1 MSILFI
7 NTLLKNIGLYLSLCF
22 CFSKIINYKN
32 NTFSK
37 NMLFIIITL
46 LISFIQCYLQ
56 EFQTPKFYRL
66 FIIYFS
72 FSVILGKITNTKF
85 SKSILTTLLAMTI
98 SHTLSIISTFILS
111 ILTISFVK
119 LDAHT
124 ISPIL
129 FSVIPILTFIFTFFL
144 FKSKRLKHGIP
155 FLIKQTNNEYF
166 DIILLILNMLI
177 LFTYFFIGNFNLL
190 PAKYLIISILFFG
203 IISTIIIQKAFIL
216 YQKQKLQTK
225 ALKDYEQ
232 EIAETKEKLATA
244 LEEKEKLVKSN
255 HEFYHR
261 QEALNKKLTDLLA
274 QQKLLTNT
282 EFGEDI
288 GNLAD
293 RINNLSNE
301 YIEKTKMLPKLTKTN
316 IVEIDDMFSYL
327 QSECDK
333 NNIEFILKIECDV
346 NYIIDNYI
354 SKSQLETLLG
364 DLIRNAIIAVNHSQN
379 KFRSIMTV
387 LGIKDDNYEICVLDS
402 GIDFEINTL
411 INLGLARAS
420 TYLDEGG
427 TGIGFITT
435 FETINSCN
443 ASLIIN
449 EVTNNNYSKALQIK
463 FDSKNE
469 YVIISKRIEEIKQ
482 LNKLNR
488 NIILK
493 G

>member
-1 MSILFI
+1 MNLTDSIIKFAGLFICSAYIFAKTINTSKTSCGTKLIILFFSIASSYLQYLLIHHSSVQFRIISIIFIQSILFSKLFKI
-7 NTLLKNIGLYLSLCF
+7 KIGYSILIYILSISLTYVFYNITTLI
-22 CFSKIINYKN
+22 
-32 NTFSK
+32 T
-37 NMLFIIITL
+37 LFITKYLFIYFVTPTATILLSISITL
-46 LISFIQCYLQ
+46 LQIFIYLI
-56 EFQTPKFYRL
+56 FRIRRL
-66 FIIYFS
+66 KNGFPFINKMVENTYLEIPFITFS
-72 FSVILGKITNTKF
+72 AILIF
-85 SKSILTTLLAMTI
+85 LYILIGNSYDMN
-98 SHTLSIISTFILS
+98 SIINIAS
-111 ILTISFVK
+111 SFV
-119 LDAHT
+119 
-124 ISPIL
+124 
-129 FSVIPILTFIFTFFL
+129 
-144 FKSKRLKHGIP
+144 
-155 FLIKQTNNEYF
+155 
-166 DIILLILNMLI
+166 
-177 LFTYFFIGNFNLL
+177 
-190 PAKYLIISILFFG
+190 IISILLFVLVQR
-203 IISTIIIQKAFIL
+203 SFIM
-216 YQKQKLQTK
+216 YQKQKLQAK

-232 EIAETKEKLATA
+232 EISETKEKLATA
-244 LEEKEKLVKSN
+244 LEEKDKLVKSN

-411 INLGLARAS
+411 INLGLTRAS
-420 TYLDEGG
+420 THLDEGG

-449 EVTNNNYSKALQIK
+449 EKTNNNYSKALEIK
-463 FDSKNE
+463 FDNKNE
-469 YVIISKRIEEIKQ
+469 YVIISKRAKEIQK
-482 LNKLNR
+482 NNSINR

>member
-1 MSILFI
+1 MTDTIISLIKLLCINFITCYAYFRILG
-7 NTLLKNIGLYLSLCF
+7 NQK
-22 CFSKIINYKN
+22 
-32 NTFSK
+32 
-37 NMLFIIITL
+37 ITL
-46 LISFIQCYLQ
+46 
-56 EFQTPKFYRL
+56 K
-66 FIIYFS
+66 
-72 FSVILGKITNTKF
+72 K
-85 SKSILTTLLAMTI
+85 
-98 SHTLSIISTFILS
+98 
-111 ILTISFVK
+111 K
-119 LDAHT
+119 L
-124 ISPIL
+124 
-129 FSVIPILTFIFTFFL
+129 
-144 FKSKRLKHGIP
+144 
-155 FLIKQTNNEYF
+155 
-166 DIILLILNMLI
+166 IILLIII
-177 LFTYFFIGNFNLL
+177 LVSFINLLFSNHFSIMTNLLLTYFT
-190 PAKYLIISILFFG
+190 FG
-203 IISTIIIQKAFIL
+203 IILSKISKNKLGISFIVTTMSISISYAFVYISIIIIFALTSIVSPSSIKPIYTILVACTFSINAFALISIFFKFKRFKNGFSFIKNRINNEHFEAHILIINSLIIFVFLLLENFHSLSFKDLATGLLIFVIMLFIVLQKNIIL
-216 YQKQKLQTK
+216 YQKQKLQVKT
-225 ALKDYEQ
+225 LKDYEQ
-232 EIAETKEKLATA
+232 ELAETKEKLATA

-420 TYLDEGG
+420 THLDEGG